1 MNWFVYMILCHDG
14 TLYTGISTDV
24 ARRFKEHAA
33 QGKKCAKYL
42 RGKSPLQLVF
52 QRSVGSRADA
62 SKVEYQIKKL
72 SKSQKDDLIRLSK
85 AQ

>member
-52 QRSVGSRADA
+52 QQSVGSRADA